1 MEISDALKY
10 EILKKLQHNSKNKP
24 SEKKCKLKIEF
35 AITMIASIAKDPS
48 PNTAALAL
56 EIVKKLQIYLKD
68 VSFPTLDKLILKI
81 LNKIFIEEMLGLIK
95 NIEDPD
101 VIAGICYV
109 KYKHLNI
116 VDERIFH
123 VYPSLKGEIK
133 YKIEKHFKDVLL
145 VKVDLKEEHS
155 HLNTSAS
162 SSSKS
167 SGLIPDNEAS
177 IFKIVFGKAK
187 KWSDIKGY
195 FNLGKGF
202 EKILL
207 IAELIS
213 NSKLRDAKAELLS
226 LLTSIKGAKKLILY
240 NMLAYIHFL
249 GLEYHEALFYLDL
262 SLEAAVG
269 DDYHFS
275 LNCKFLLER
284 HAGIS
289 SILPMVDV
297 DFSLILLDIEK
308 DTSLIG
314 RYFENKFLIRQVYKC
329 SFQRIML
336 YSKVPCKESHL
347 KNFFSALEQSL
358 PDFSIFFLFSSEKNL
373 YIYDALDPK
382 TCVKVEWDN
391 LVSDFRNIMAENK
404 KVLSMPVGT
413 SDEKRHWWSIRIR
426 LDQSLG
432 RLLKELQLKIKL
444 KQKGKLLL
452 VLEDLVSFFPF
463 EAVFDVP
470 AVRIL
475 SHDIIFQLASLDIK
489 SIFYLLDPADDLKNT
504 RSAISEYFR
513 SKGFENEFLN
523 GVIGRPLIAE
533 EIKETQRSELFMYF
547 GHGTGKKY
555 FDFQATMPKL
565 LFLFG
570 CSSCRL
576 VHVKNFKSNG
586 VCLRHLKK
594 KRGILGNL
602 WDVTDKDLD
611 KFTIAFLDDFFSGKS
626 IPDAIYMN
634 RKVCK
639 LRFLNSA
646 ALVTYGINP
655 FLHVK

>member
-10 EILKKLQHNSKNKP
+10 EILKKLQHNSKNEP

-35 AITMIASIAKDPS
+35 AITMMASIAKDPT
-48 PNTAALAL
+48 PNTAALAM
-56 EIVKKLQIYLKD
+56 EIVKKLQVYLKD

-81 LNKIFIEEMLGLIK
+81 LNKVFIEGMLELIR
-95 NIEDPD
+95 NIEDPE
-101 VIAGICYV
+101 VLAGVCYV

-116 VDERIFH
+116 VDDRIFQ

-133 YKIEKHFKDVLL
+133 YKIERHFKGILEA
-145 VKVDLKEEHS
+145 KVDLKPENSFLETDNTALKPCNQSTEEE
-155 HLNTSAS
+155 
-162 SSSKS
+162 
-167 SGLIPDNEAS
+167 IS
-177 IFKIVFGKAK
+177 IFKTIFGNVKA
-187 KWSDIKGY
+187 WSNIEGY
-195 FNLGKGF
+195 FKLGKGF
-202 EKILL
+202 EKIQT

-213 NSKLRDAKAELLS
+213 NSKLRDAKAELLA
-226 LLTSIKGAKKLILY
+226 LLAFTKGLKKLIVY

-262 SLEAAVG
+262 SLEVALG
-269 DDYHFS
+269 NDYYFS

-284 HAGIS
+284 LAGIS
-289 SILPMVDV
+289 SIFPTIEI
-297 DFSLILLDIEK
+297 DFSLALLDIEK
-308 DTSLIG
+308 DNSLIS
-314 RYFENKFLIRQVYKC
+314 RFFENKFLIRQVYKC
-329 SFQRIML
+329 NFERIML
-336 YSKVPCKESHL
+336 YSKVPCQLSHL
-347 KNFFSALEQSL
+347 KNFFSTLEKSL
-358 PDFSIFFLFSSEKNL
+358 PDFSIFFLFSSETNL

-382 TCVKVEWDN
+382 TCIKVEWDN
-391 LVSDFRNIMAENK
+391 LVGGFHSIMAENK
-404 KVLSMPVGT
+404 KVLSMPVVT
-413 SDEKRHWWSIRIR
+413 SDEKRNWWSTRIR

-432 RLLKELQLKIKL
+432 KLVKELQLKIKL
-444 KQKGKLLL
+444 KTKSKLLL
-452 VLEDLVSFFPF
+452 ILEDSVSFFPF

-475 SHDIIFQLASLDIK
+475 SHDIIFQLIALDIK

-504 RSAISEYFR
+504 RSAISEYFK
-513 SKGFENEFLN
+513 SKGFENKFLN

-555 FDFQATMPKL
+555 FDFQAAMPKI

-576 VHVKNFKSNG
+576 VHVENFKANG
-586 VCLRHLKK
+586 FCLRHLKK

-611 KFTIAFLDDFFSGKS
+611 KFTIAFLEDFFSGKS
-626 IPDAIYMN
+626 VPDAVYMN
-634 RKVCK
+634 KKVCK

-655 FLHVK
+655 FLYVK